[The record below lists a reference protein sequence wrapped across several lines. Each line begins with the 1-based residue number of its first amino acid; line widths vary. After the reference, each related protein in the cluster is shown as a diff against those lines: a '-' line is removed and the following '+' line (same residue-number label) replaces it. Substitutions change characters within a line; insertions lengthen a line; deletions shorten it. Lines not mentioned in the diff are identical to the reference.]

1 MNSIVRNALAFAT
14 VALLLAACDTSPT
27 DVTAVGDAARAP
39 ASARLE
45 RNVEEKLYDMTD
57 SYMSARCGE
66 DDTVELVRMEG
77 AIYER
82 LVWFQDGAGQY
93 HITHHTMPVGLRG
106 VGVDSG
112 EEYRVAERE
121 HATYNQLKSGFT
133 GSYRQTLMM
142 RGTTTGTR
150 FYMVFRG
157 HYVIDEENIVKV
169 ERDQLEIGC
178 SAT

>member
-1 MNSIVRNALAFAT
+1 MKIVRGIHALAVA
-14 VALLLAACDTSPT
+14 ALLLAACDAAPT
-27 DVTAVGDAARAP
+27 DVPTHYGAAPAP

-45 RNVEEKLYDMTD
+45 RNVEENLYDMTD
-57 SYMSARCGE
+57 SYLSARCGG

-82 LVWFQDGAGQY
+82 LVWFQDGAEQY

-133 GSYRQTLMM
+133 GSYQQTLMM
-142 RGTTTGTR
+142 RGTTSGTR
-150 FYMVFRG
+150 YYMVFRG
-157 HYVIDEENIVKV
+157 HYVTDEESKVKI
-169 ERDQLEIGC
+169 EREQLEIGC